1 MLSLS
6 FLAAREHNRDLL
18 DAANRNRVDTADTPV
33 TRLTLRYASAA
44 DANRLEALAELDSAP
59 PLSGPSLVAEVDGRL
74 RAALPLNGG
83 APIADPFHCGAE
95 LIELLRMRASQLSGG
110 ARTRRAQSA

>member
-6 FLAAREHNRDLL
+6 FLAAREHTRDLR
-18 DAANRNRVDTADTPV
+18 DAAKRDRVEAGDTPV

-44 DANRLEALAELDSAP
+44 DADRLQALAELDSAA
-59 PLSGPSLVAEVDGRL
+59 PLSGPSLVAEIDGRL

-83 APIADPFHCGAE
+83 EPIADPFHRGAE
-95 LIELLRMRASQLSGG
+95 LIELLRMRAAQLCGG
-110 ARTRRAQSA
+110 GGTWRAQRA